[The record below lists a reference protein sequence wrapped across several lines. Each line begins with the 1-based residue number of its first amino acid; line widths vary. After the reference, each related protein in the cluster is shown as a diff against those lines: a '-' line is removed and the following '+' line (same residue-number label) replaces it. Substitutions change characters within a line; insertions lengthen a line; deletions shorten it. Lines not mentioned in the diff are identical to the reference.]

1 MPKIK
6 RTKKVRY
13 VVQLPPTPC
22 TQEMRDQIVEEAE
35 RLGVS
40 IAEIQRA
47 AYQFFLSTSDRKSI
61 NHREILDRKLQ
72 ENPA

>member
-1 MPKIK
+1 MLKTR
-6 RTKKVRY
+6 RTKKARY
-13 VVQLPPTPC
+13 LVQLPPTPC

-40 IAEIQRA
+40 IAEIQRE

-61 NHREILDRKLQ
+61 GIREILDQKLQ
-72 ENPA
+72 EKPA